1 MSNETPVGQ
10 ASALFDQLIQSTA
23 EEQDKSDQI
32 LGEPDNRSE
41 DSQEKRVSSTDDE
54 PNFRLAPEARRAL
67 IRLMRQ
73 GVVNAKSNSAV
84 FETLRRYQAPI
95 QEHLAEMYLKMVL
108 DPQAGIALLQ
118 EQAMEDLESEDEE
131 PVSLISRRTLSVYD
145 TLLLLVLRKY
155 FQERESAGEQQVVID
170 IDHIESLLT
179 PFLPLTNSSR
189 SDRRNLN
196 GALDKMKE
204 RKILTGSK
212 DGERFEITP
221 VIRYVVN
228 ADFLQEML
236 ASYLSLAGKPV
247 GEEPSET
254 EGSSDDE

>member
-1 MSNETPVGQ
+1 M
-10 ASALFDQLIQSTA
+10 
-23 EEQDKSDQI
+23 
-32 LGEPDNRSE
+32 
-41 DSQEKRVSSTDDE
+41 
-54 PNFRLAPEARRAL
+54 
-67 IRLMRQ
+67 
-73 GVVNAKSNSAV
+73 NAKSNGAV

-118 EQAMEDLESEDEE
+118 EQAVEDLESEDEE

-196 GALDKMKE
+196 GALEKMKE

-236 ASYLSLAGKPV
+236 ASYLTLAGQSV
-247 GEEPSET
+247 GRESSEER
-254 EGSSDDE
+254 SSGDE

>member
-1 MSNETPVGQ
+1 MNNELSVEQ
-10 ASALFDQLIQSTA
+10 ASALFDELIQST
-23 EEQDKSDQI
+23 EEEKSQGDKAFES
-32 LGEPDNRSE
+32 SE
-41 DSQEKRVSSTDDE
+41 SPEEGIQENSASNTDE
-54 PNFRLAPEARRAL
+54 ESGFRLVPQARRAL

-73 GVVNAKSNSAV
+73 GVVNAKSNGAV

-118 EQAMEDLESEDEE
+118 EQAVEDLESEDEE

-196 GALDKMKE
+196 GALEKMKE

-236 ASYLSLAGKPV
+236 ASYLTLAGQSV
-247 GEEPSET
+247 GGESSEER
-254 EGSSDDE
+254 SSGDE

>member
-1 MSNETPVGQ
+1 MNNEPSVEQ
-10 ASALFDQLIQSTA
+10 ASALFDELIQSTA
-23 EEQDKSDQI
+23 EEKSQGDKAFES
-32 LGEPDNRSE
+32 SE
-41 DSQEKRVSSTDDE
+41 SPEEGIQENSASNTDE
-54 PNFRLAPEARRAL
+54 ESGFRLVPQARRAL

-73 GVVNAKSNSAV
+73 GVVNAKSNGAV

-118 EQAMEDLESEDEE
+118 EQAVEDLESEDEE
-131 PVSLISRRTLSVYD
+131 PVSLINRRTLSVYD

-196 GALDKMKE
+196 GALEKMKE

-236 ASYLSLAGKPV
+236 ASYLTLAGQSV
-247 GEEPSET
+247 GRESSEER
-254 EGSSDDE
+254 SSGDE

>member
-1 MSNETPVGQ
+1 MNIKPSDEQ
-10 ASALFDQLIQSTA
+10 ASALFDELIQATA
-23 EEQDKSDQI
+23 QAQSQNEQAVESSQSFD
-32 LGEPDNRSE
+32 E
-41 DSQEKRVSSTDDE
+41 DIPKESVPETIDE
-54 PNFRLAPEARRAL
+54 ASFRLVPPARRAL

-73 GVVNAKSNSAV
+73 GVVNSKRNSAV
-84 FETLRRYQAPI
+84 FETLRRNEAAI
-95 QEHLAEMYLKMVL
+95 QEYVAEMYLKMVL
-108 DPQAGIALLQ
+108 DPQVGIALLQ
-118 EQAMEDLESEDEE
+118 EQAFEDLESEDEE

-170 IDHIESLLT
+170 IDHVESLLT

-189 SDRRNLN
+189 ADRRNLN

-204 RKILTGSK
+204 RKILSGSK
-212 DGERFEITP
+212 DSERFEITP

-236 ASYLSLAGKPV
+236 ASYTTLAGQSI
-247 GEEPSET
+247 GSED
-254 EGSSDDE
+254 ERSSSDE